1 MPSVVVEEICLK
13 CDYVMAGD
21 LTRIMFNHVIDFSTV
36 SVKYLDFYVKVLH
49 IIK

>member
-1 MPSVVVEEICLK
+1 MEEICLK

-36 SVKYLDFYVKVLH
+36 SVKSLVFMSKSSTLLNDKVQ
-49 IIK
+49 I